1 MNKYLLSSA
10 NSAGMRINIK
20 KDQTAN
26 FIFILR
32 KNAVV
37 SCKLSKAVSSEVMYS
52 DGNVPLRG
60 CKHGDNCF
68 LTVFSDG
75 YSNVSSILIIVSM
88 NSQKLT
94 RDNITCAEGLI
105 DAAVLKLSGKG

>member
-1 MNKYLLSSA
+1 MK
-10 NSAGMRINIK
+10 INIK

-26 FIFILR
+26 LIFILR

-37 SCKLSKAVSSEVMYS
+37 SCKLSKAVASEVMYS
-52 DGNVPLRG
+52 GDNVPLRG
-60 CKHGDNCF
+60 CKSSDSCF
-68 LTVFSDG
+68 LTVFSGDDN
-75 YSNVSSILIIVSM
+75 NVSSILIIVSM